1 MTQQLLHGLAKT
13 ASRKKLIEIKQ
24 KFDQNN
30 VVIFEEG
37 SDLQTILGSLATP
50 LLFPEQR
57 LIILENPPEDF
68 TFDSSDSFDL
78 STLVLWFDHEVN
90 VKKYP
95 GFQAHFFPESKEIS
109 VFPFLD
115 LLAAKDKRAFLEM
128 EKLQNAGFDFY
139 YFLTMS
145 FYLLR
150 NLLVT
155 PKKAPEFVRAKLQGQ
170 RKNFNKEKIIILY
183 KEILEIDFKIKS
195 GLLEPDQ
202 ANFLLVNKFLED

>member
-1 MTQQLLHGLAKT
+1 MTQQLLHGSARG

-57 LIILENPPEDF
+57 LIILENPPADL
-68 TFDSSDSFDL
+68 TFDSLTLYDSL
-78 STLVLWFDHEVN
+78 TLILWFDHEVDI
-90 VKKYP
+90 KKFP
-95 GFQAHFFPESKEIS
+95 GFQAQFFPESKEIS

-128 EKLQNAGFDFY
+128 EKLQNAGFDLY

-155 PKKAPEFVRAKLQGQ
+155 PRKAPEFVRAKLQRQ
-170 RKNFNKEKIIILY
+170 RKNFSREKIITLY